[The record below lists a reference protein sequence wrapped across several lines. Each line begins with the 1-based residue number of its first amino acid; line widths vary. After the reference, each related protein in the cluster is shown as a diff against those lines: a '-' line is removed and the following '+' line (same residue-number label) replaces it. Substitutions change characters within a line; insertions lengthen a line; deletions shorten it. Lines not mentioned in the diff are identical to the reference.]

1 MQKMSS
7 ARTDSTPMSGLVL
20 GQLRGITL
28 VSPGVLADR
37 RDRNERRRLS
47 VWSVLYG
54 GVRPRRRDLRRAA
67 DVAHPIVD
75 WHESHLL
82 AVAIAIL
89 LLCCADAFLT
99 LHLLIA
105 GASELNPLMAKLI
118 SIDVTLFTAVK
129 VAFTGAGIL
138 ILVMLSRFRLFGG
151 IRVSNSLYG
160 VLAGYL
166 LLVLYEL
173 TLLSSFY

>member
-1 MQKMSS
+1 MDRLSRANAGS
-7 ARTDSTPMSGLVL
+7 APMSELVL
-20 GQLRGITL
+20 RQLTGVTL
-28 VSPGVLADR
+28 ISPGVLHDR
-37 RDRNERRRLS
+37 RGLRERRRLT

-67 DVAHPIVD
+67 DVTRPVLD

-82 AVAIAIL
+82 AVALAIL

-99 LHLLIA
+99 LLLLVA
-105 GASELNPLMAKLI
+105 GASELNPLMDKLL

-129 VAFTGAGIL
+129 MALTGAGI
-138 ILVMLSRFRLFGG
+138 IVLVLASRFRLFGR
-151 IRVSNSLYG
+151 IRVAQGLYG
-160 VLAGYL
+160 ILAGYL

-173 TLLSSFY
+173 TLLYRVY

>member
-1 MQKMSS
+1 MQKMIS

-20 GQLRGITL
+20 GQLRGMTL
-28 VSPGVLADR
+28 VSPGVLTDR
-37 RDRNERRRLS
+37 RGRNERRRLS

-67 DVAHPIVD
+67 DVALPLVD

-82 AVAIAIL
+82 AVALAIL

-99 LHLLIA
+99 LRLLLA

-118 SIDVTLFTAVK
+118 SIDVTLFTGAK
-129 VAFTGAGIL
+129 VALTGAGIL

-151 IRVSNSLYG
+151 IRVSKSLYC

-166 LLVLYEL
+166 ALVLYEL